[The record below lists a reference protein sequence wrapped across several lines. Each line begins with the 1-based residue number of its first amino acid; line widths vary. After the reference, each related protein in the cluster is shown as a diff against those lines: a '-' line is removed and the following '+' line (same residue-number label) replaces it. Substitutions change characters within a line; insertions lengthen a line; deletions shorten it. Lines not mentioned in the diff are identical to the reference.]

1 MVPHVVEKS
10 SKLQTCP
17 QNLAETVADFRPTG
31 NFTRSR
37 RSNCWAKVLMGV
49 RKWKE
54 STGKRDREEFS
65 TGKGGM

>member
-10 SKLQTCP
+10 SKFQTCP

-54 STGKRDREEFS
+54 STINLV
-65 TGKGGM
+65 KGTERN